1 MSFWCFFSLGFM
13 WILPPYL
20 ANTFLLWKIQNRIV
34 AASVE
39 VDGCAWSSSIWRLHL
54 SLPNQVFVDKT
65 NSRRGNQKIEKQTSS
80 ILSFRCSNVT
90 GDSLKNHTTLLIWY
104 HSSLV
109 NSSDEVYQ
117 SQLKVFQGSTIWT
130 RASKFVSTITL
141 SVWPQHTNFRYW
153 KVCLFSSHFPS
164 PSKCGFSILDTFH
177 IWIRNLETRVY
188 ERWSF
193 A

>member
-1 MSFWCFFSLGFM
+1 MLLFIRFHMNLA
-13 WILPPYL
+13 PYL

-117 SQLKVFQGSTIWT
+117 SQLRMFQGSTIWT
-130 RASKFVSTITL
+130 SASKFVSTISHPFCLVPTYQFPIL
-141 SVWPQHTNFRYW
+141 KSVPIF
-153 KVCLFSSHFPS
+153 
-164 PSKCGFSILDTFH
+164 
-177 IWIRNLETRVY
+177 
-188 ERWSF
+188 
-193 A
+193 